1 MHFNVTVYAVGREL
15 EFRRMS
21 FKLSRRSKENLRKT
35 TELEKIVGKSYDD
48 ADFRDFLRKS

>member
-1 MHFNVTVYAVGREL
+1 MHFNVTVYAGGREL

-35 TELEKIVGKSYDD
+35 TEIEKIVGKSYDD